1 MDIVCCTDTH
11 YIMPTGVMLKS
22 LFDNN
27 KTENLTVHVIIDDS
41 VTESDK
47 RALTEITE
55 GYISFY
61 SASSIHCG
69 FPNIGVTN
77 THVTTAS
84 YYRLFLTQLLPV
96 EIEKVLY
103 LDGDIIIND
112 NLSDL
117 WETNIENYAI
127 GCIKDMDEIPN
138 LNRVSY
144 PRDYGYFNA
153 GVLLINLKF
162 WRHHH
167 LLETFLQ
174 CIKENGTK
182 LMYHDQDVLNFTL
195 YDKKR
200 YLPMRYNVQNG
211 FLFKKRF
218 QLFTHDDDSNDLK
231 VAQQHPAIIHY
242 TLSKP
247 WKQNSVSP
255 FKRLFR
261 YYKNQTAWS
270 IINDEASV
278 NTHFH
283 NFRQTIKLL
292 LKYKTSLLIK
302 SFLYVR

>member
-61 SASSIHCG
+61 AAGLIHCS
-69 FPNIGVTN
+69 FPNIGVTH

-127 GCIKDMDEIPN
+127 GCIQDMDEMPN

-153 GVLLINLKF
+153 GVLLVNLKF
-162 WRHHH
+162 WRDHQ
-167 LLETFLQ
+167 LLEIFLQ
-174 CIKENGTK
+174 CIRVNGTK

-211 FLFKKRF
+211 FLYKKRF
-218 QLFTHDDDSNDLK
+218 QLFTHDDNSNDLK

-261 YYKNQTAWS
+261 YYKKQT
-270 IINDEASV
+270 V
-278 NTHFH
+278 
-283 NFRQTIKLL
+283 
-292 LKYKTSLLIK
+292 
-302 SFLYVR
+302 